1 MRNRLIAAVMTG
13 LAIGATSCVHVHV
26 DPIYAK
32 VDVNI
37 KVDQELDSFFDDVQK
52 KQSGGIKAVPAPP
65 APAASEP
72 ATVPA
77 VNQ

>member
-1 MRNRLIAAVMTG
+1 MRNGLVGGIVMG
-13 LAIGATSCVHVHV
+13 LAIGAASCVNVHV

-52 KQSGGIKAVPAPP
+52 KQGAAAPAVPVQPAPP
-65 APAASEP
+65 TSQQGDSPVKE
-72 ATVPA
+72 
-77 VNQ
+77 

>member
-1 MRNRLIAAVMTG
+1 MRNGIVAGSVLG
-13 LAIGATSCVHVHV
+13 LALGAASCVRVHV

-52 KQSGGIKAVPAPP
+52 KSAPAPAVTAPP
-65 APAASEP
+65 APATSQ
-72 ATVPA
+72 A
-77 VNQ
+77 VDNSSGK

>member
-1 MRNRLIAAVMTG
+1 MRNG
-13 LAIGATSCVHVHV
+13 LVAGMVIGLVIGAASCVNVHV

-52 KQSGGIKAVPAPP
+52 KQATPAPAVPAPP
-65 APAASEP
+65 APAASQP
-72 ATVPA
+72 VDTSSGK
-77 VNQ
+77 